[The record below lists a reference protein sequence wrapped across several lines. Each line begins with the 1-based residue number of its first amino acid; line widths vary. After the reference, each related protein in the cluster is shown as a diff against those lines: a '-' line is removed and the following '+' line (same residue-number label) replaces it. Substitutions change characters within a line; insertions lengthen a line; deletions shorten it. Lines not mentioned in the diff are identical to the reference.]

1 MGVAQTKVVM
11 NVHQF
16 HLVLV
21 AAAAIAFCGCS
32 PEPHTARYTVDDYV
46 AKPQVRWTRS
56 LRSAR
61 RSHVHLRQIQLVDER
76 AELLQMQRIFRD
88 LRRTNFELATFREA
102 GAAGR

>member
-1 MGVAQTKVVM
+1 MGVEQTKVVM

-46 AKPQVRWTRS
+46 ANPRC
-56 LRSAR
+56 
-61 RSHVHLRQIQLVDER
+61 DG
-76 AELLQMQRIFRD
+76 
-88 LRRTNFELATFREA
+88 REA
-102 GAAGR
+102 